1 MRVPKE
7 LILTD
12 FFKVEEK
19 TLTKAAF
26 LRVIAE
32 FNIQVDN
39 LCQFL
44 PQDRVQDFTK
54 MNAQELLH
62 NTQIS
67 VCPPETSLI
76 LEKLKT
82 KRVEQKAQGNNLQES
97 IAKLREH
104 EQRNET

>member
-1 MRVPKE
+1 MG
-7 LILTD
+7 D
-12 FFKVEEK
+12 K
-19 TLTKAAF
+19 TLGKAAF
-26 LRVIAE
+26 LKVIAE

-67 VCPPETSLI
+67 VCPPETATVLD
-76 LEKLKT
+76 KLKV
-82 KRVEQKAQGNNLQES
+82 KRIEQKNQGNALQDS
-97 IAKLREH
+97 ITKLREH

>member
-1 MRVPKE
+1 MCVQIFNSDIF
-7 LILTD
+7 L
-12 FFKVEEK
+12 KVENK
-19 TLTKAAF
+19 TVSKAAF
-26 LRVIAE
+26 LKVIAE

-54 MNAQELLH
+54 MNPQELLH

-67 VCPPETSLI
+67 VCPPETAKALDM
-76 LEKLKT
+76 LKA
-82 KRVEQKAQGNNLQES
+82 KRIEQKNQGNNLQDS

>member
-1 MRVPKE
+1 MQ
-7 LILTD
+7 IYSNI
-12 FFKVEEK
+12 FSKVENK
-19 TLTKAAF
+19 PTTKAVF
-26 LRVIAE
+26 LKVIAQ

-54 MNAQELLH
+54 MNAQDLLQ

-67 VCPPETSLI
+67 VCPPETAEALAN
-76 LEKLKT
+76 LKAIRIKQT
-82 KRVEQKAQGNNLQES
+82 NQGKDLQDS